1 MSKCVLAYH
10 WSFVLYDVI
19 LIKHYKLLLYTT
31 LDINGIHF
39 ILLDNIIFRRV
50 WYDAMQSRLKL
61 DIPLKTS
68 NM

>member
-39 ILLDNIIFRRV
+39 ILLDNIIDV
-50 WYDAMQSRLKL
+50 SGMTLCNL
-61 DIPLKTS
+61 DSNSTS
-68 NM
+68 L

>member
-1 MSKCVLAYH
+1 MSKCILAYH

-19 LIKHYKLLLYTT
+19 FIKHYKLLLYTT
-31 LDINGIHF
+31 LGINGIHF
-39 ILLDNIIFRRV
+39 ILLDNIIDV
-50 WYDAMQSRLKL
+50 SGMTVMQSRLKL